1 MAQSAH
7 SGAVPLYG
15 PRFAGETDELFREMR
30 RDHGPVVPVVFESGE
45 PAWLVIGYREAHRVL
60 TDGQLFIRDPH
71 RYHGADYVAPQAVGF
86 TRGMLMFLDGPVHA
100 HRIGAVA
107 AALASV
113 DQFGLR
119 ADCERFADR
128 LIDTFGST
136 GEIDLLD
143 QYAYRMPVLV
153 LGAMLGL
160 PDSELVG
167 VAEDMKTMSDGG
179 PEVFAAYE
187 RFVGAMT
194 RLIESK
200 RARPGRD
207 VTSHLLA
214 YANGVTDEELIN
226 DILVVVSGSQENT
239 ANWIGNTLR
248 LMLTDDRFA
257 LTLSGGRR
265 SVGQALNEVLWEE
278 TPVKAAP
285 AYWAAGDIELGG
297 QQIRAGEVVIVGLAG
312 ANADPRIRPTVH
324 DDSSGNHAHLAFG
337 TGDHGCPYPA
347 PELAEVIA
355 QTTIEVLLDRLPD
368 VRLAVPPDRL
378 EWRPAHHVRGLVALP
393 VRFTPAY
400 VLEGG

>member
-1 MAQSAH
+1 MAQGAH

-45 PAWLVIGYREAHRVL
+45 SAWLVIGYREAHRVL

-160 PDSELVG
+160 PDSELMG

-187 RFVGAMT
+187 RFVGD
-194 RLIESK
+194 RKS
-200 RARPGRD
+200 
-207 VTSHLLA
+207 
-214 YANGVTDEELIN
+214 
-226 DILVVVSGSQENT
+226 VV
-239 ANWIGNTLR
+239 
-248 LMLTDDRFA
+248 
-257 LTLSGGRR
+257 
-265 SVGQALNEVLWEE
+265 
-278 TPVKAAP
+278 
-285 AYWAAGDIELGG
+285 
-297 QQIRAGEVVIVGLAG
+297 
-312 ANADPRIRPTVH
+312 
-324 DDSSGNHAHLAFG
+324 
-337 TGDHGCPYPA
+337 
-347 PELAEVIA
+347 
-355 QTTIEVLLDRLPD
+355 
-368 VRLAVPPDRL
+368 
-378 EWRPAHHVRGLVALP
+378 
-393 VRFTPAY
+393 
-400 VLEGG
+400 